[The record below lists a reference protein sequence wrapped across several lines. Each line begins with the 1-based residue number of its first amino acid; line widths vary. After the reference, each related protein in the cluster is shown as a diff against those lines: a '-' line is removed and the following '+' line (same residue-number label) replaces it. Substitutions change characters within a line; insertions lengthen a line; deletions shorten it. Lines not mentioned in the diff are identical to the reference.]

1 MQPRT
6 RSDRHSLATKDCVE
20 KERLRHRT
28 GAYFRYEDLRNPID
42 HAQGCPGH
50 AGTRERMLSGH
61 HAEEVNH
68 YERETKKYHR
78 DEVTETRRAQN
89 YQREEKRWNSVNAM
103 ELAAQE
109 RTRRMMA
116 DPMMGRKNVQGQ
128 PYNIVSQAY
137 DNTPAGAQ
145 LEHHDNMIKY
155 RSKVRQAT
163 LAMQNHLGYNPIIGQ
178 MTHEISLPPK
188 PRPSALAMGGAS
200 CVGTP

>member
-1 MQPRT
+1 M
-6 RSDRHSLATKDCVE
+6 
-20 KERLRHRT
+20 
-28 GAYFRYEDLRNPID
+28 
-42 HAQGCPGH
+42 
-50 AGTRERMLSGH
+50 RERMLTGQ
-61 HAEEVNH
+61 HAEDVNV
-68 YERETKKYHR
+68 YERETKKYNR

-89 YQREEKRWNSVNAM
+89 YQREEKRWNGVQAG

-137 DNTPAGAQ
+137 DNTPGGAQ

-188 PRPSALAMGGAS
+188 PRPSSLAMGGS
-200 CVGTP
+200 MRINSP